1 MLRRLILNLLGW
13 LSEQFDPELQRNL
26 EQYRER
32 RREIEEQIANEQIV
46 LKNDEARLA
55 LIEAERAGLETKFVE
70 ELKALQTLKD
80 ERKRIEDEKSQ
91 ELQRIAG
98 LSDRDAL
105 RSRFWH

>member
-13 LSEQFDPELQRNL
+13 LSEQFDPEFQRDL
-26 EQYRER
+26 EQYREKR
-32 RREIEEQIANEQIV
+32 RAVEATIAVEQGK
-46 LKNDEARLA
+46 LKTDAARLE
-55 LIEAERAGLETKFVE
+55 LIESERAGLETKIVE

-80 ERKRIEDEKSQ
+80 ERKRIEYEKSQ

-105 RSRFWH
+105 RSQF